1 MQLRYCGAYKVEIS
15 PSTENGVDSP
25 LSCIRF
31 PIRRKSNLF
40 TLKVLSYFYS
50 EAILHEFKNEF
61 SLSATSVT
69 QFDTILQ
76 HNHKQEQQ
84 QLKQCLVSLVF
95 DRRPNKWPR

>member
-50 EAILHEFKNEF
+50 EVFLHEFMNEF
-61 SLSATSVT
+61 SLKCHFSN
-69 QFDTILQ
+69 TILQ